1 MHVALADAQ
10 SHEFVHYLAMHF
22 MMESVAIA
30 RNNYLGKYGTK
41 LRDVNRFFVQEHIG
55 LPSFWS
61 PI

>member
-41 LRDVNRFFVQEHIG
+41 LRDVNRFFVQEHI
-55 LPSFWS
+55 
-61 PI
+61 